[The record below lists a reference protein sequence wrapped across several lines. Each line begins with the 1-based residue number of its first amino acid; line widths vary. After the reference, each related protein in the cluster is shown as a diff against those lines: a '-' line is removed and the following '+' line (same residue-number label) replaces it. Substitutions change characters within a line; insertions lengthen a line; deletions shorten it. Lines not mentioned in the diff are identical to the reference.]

1 MTAASRTIDLS
12 VTGMTCASCVSHV
25 EKGLQ
30 ALPGVQASVDLVNAS
45 ARVLAPDTVSD
56 ADLVAAVESAGYQAQ
71 VKASASDA
79 ITSVE
84 HRAFDPD
91 FLRRFWVAVILGTPV
106 VLISMVHHWQFRG
119 WEYACAALSLP
130 IAAWCAAPF
139 HKVAYKQLRHGAFG
153 MDALVS
159 LGVLAS
165 WLGSVEWLLLQS
177 AIGSA
182 HVWFESAAAVT
193 AFVLLGRMLEHRA
206 TRESGAAIRSLLTL
220 APRTAHVRDILG
232 NISDVAVS
240 EVSVGDSLLVKPGEA
255 FPVDARVMSGTSSVD
270 ASMMTGESL
279 PVDVAPGSDVVAGTI
294 NTTGAL
300 VVRATAI
307 GEQTR
312 LAQIAE
318 LVTAAQSR
326 KAAIQKLAD
335 RISGVFV
342 PVVLAIAAV
351 TAIGW
356 SLAGDYTTA
365 FTAAISVLVVACPC
379 ALGLAT
385 PTALIA
391 GIGRGARAGILISG
405 ADALEHARSID
416 TVVFDKTGTLTLGK
430 LTVTAM
436 HSYAPDI
443 NWAAVLAVA
452 SRSSHP
458 VSMALAA
465 YARTNA
471 TGTTTTI
478 EAVSETAGTGIIG
491 TVNGV
496 QVRIGRMDYFGSDV
510 SWNGNHDAA
519 QSVVEQAMRDGDS
532 VAAIVIGDSVA
543 AVFTAADE
551 LRAESRSVVRGLAA
565 AGITPWL
572 VTGDHAG
579 IAERIGAAVTIAPER
594 IRAGVL
600 PENKAEIVRNLQ
612 AQGHQVALVGDG
624 INDAAALASATL
636 GIAVGSGSDAAIAAG
651 DITLLSGGIS
661 AVQSAIRLAR
671 KTLSTIRMNLAWA
684 FAYNAVMIPL
694 AVSGRLEPMFA
705 GLAMAASSVL
715 VVANSLRLRTTRL

>member
-1 MTAASRTIDLS
+1 
-12 VTGMTCASCVSHV
+12 
-25 EKGLQ
+25 
-30 ALPGVQASVDLVNAS
+30 LVNAS

-56 ADLVAAVESAGYQAQ
+56 ADLIAAVESTGYQAQ
-71 VKASASDA
+71 VRASASEA
-79 ITSVE
+79 IASVE

-106 VLISMVHHWQFRG
+106 VLMSMIHHLQFRG
-119 WEYACAALSLP
+119 WEYVCAAVSLP

-165 WLGSVEWLLLQS
+165 WLGSVEWLLLQNS
-177 AIGSA
+177 IGSA
-182 HVWFESAAAVT
+182 NVWFESAAAVT

-232 NISDVAVS
+232 NVTDVAVS

-300 VVRATAI
+300 VVRATAV

-335 RISGVFV
+335 RISGIFV
-342 PVVLAIAAV
+342 PVVLVIAAL

-356 SLAGDYTTA
+356 SLAGEFTTA

-405 ADALEHARSID
+405 ADALEHARNID

-430 LTVTAM
+430 LTVTSIHAF
-436 HSYAPDI
+436 AADI

-465 YARTNA
+465 YARA
-471 TGTTTTI
+471 QGTGSASTV
-478 EAVSETAGTGIIG
+478 EAISETAGTGIVG
-491 TVNGV
+491 TVDGV
-496 QVRIGRMDYFGSDV
+496 EVRIGRMDYFGTDV
-510 SWNGNHDAA
+510 TWGAHQATA
-519 QSVVEQAMRDGDS
+519 QAVVAQAERDGES
-532 VAAIVIGDSVA
+532 IAAITIGNGVA

-551 LRAESRSVVRGLAA
+551 LRPEARAVVRGLTA

-600 PENKAEIVRNLQ
+600 PEQKAQIVRELQ
-612 AQGHQVALVGDG
+612 SQGHQVALVGDG

-636 GIAVGSGSDAAIAAG
+636 GIAVGSGSDAAVAAG
-651 DITLLSGGIS
+651 DITLLRGGIS
-661 AVQSAIRLAR
+661 AVQSSIRLAR
-671 KTLSTIRMNLAWA
+671 KTLGTIRMNLAWA

-694 AVSGRLEPMFA
+694 AVSGQLEPMFA

-715 VVANSLRLRTTRL
+715 VVANSLRLRTASL